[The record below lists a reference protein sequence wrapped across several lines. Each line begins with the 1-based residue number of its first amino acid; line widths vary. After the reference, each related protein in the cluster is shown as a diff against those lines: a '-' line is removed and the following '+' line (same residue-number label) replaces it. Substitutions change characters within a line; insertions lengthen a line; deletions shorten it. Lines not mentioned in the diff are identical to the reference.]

1 MGKGMKHYTEDGLYT
16 GETHKMDDGSLH
28 TGKTHTKTSKVV
40 SHKKG
45 GPFKMKGYNYP
56 GTSPIEK
63 KVSWKYGEGTYS
75 GELIPSKETS
85 THRYA
90 RTHNGKIKSLP
101 KN

>member
-1 MGKGMKHYTEDGLYT
+1 MGKGMMHFTEDGEYK
-16 GETHKMDDGSLH
+16 GETHKMNGKIH
-28 TGKTHTKTSKVV
+28 TGAEHSETSEVV
-40 SHKKG
+40 SHNKKG
-45 GPFKMKGYNYP
+45 PFAMKGYTYP

-63 KVSWKYGEGTYS
+63 KVSWKYGKGTYS

-101 KN
+101 K